1 VKKYLQE
8 IRHLLGSEIY
18 KLPKLIFLF
27 LGVTLL
33 DLVGLGLIGP
43 YMTVVFDPQSLD
55 GRLGEIVS
63 SVGLPSDE
71 KSLVIIVGVTICIVF
86 MLKAL
91 SSMWINYR
99 IIAFSIQQQVR
110 LRLYLMRAYQSLP
123 YTEYLRRNSSE
134 YIHGMQVL
142 SGEFSSGALIPI
154 LRTISDGMVALA
166 ILCLLA
172 WTNGPVLILL
182 ATMLIGLVIGYD
194 KIFRRRLGSFGE
206 QINNS
211 NTRMFQGIHEG
222 IEGMKEIRILGKEAY
237 FYNMV
242 RSETKKIAHISSI
255 YEIISMA
262 PRHIIEVLFVCFF
275 VALVTIT
282 LLLGDGMQTLLPTV
296 GIFGV
301 AALRL
306 IPSVN
311 MLFAN
316 LIQLRRGRNSI
327 SRLYND
333 LIEIE
338 KLGLTPTDTIT
349 NKTDNTFE
357 SLKVS
362 NVSFYYPKMK
372 SESIKQISFYIK
384 KGESVG
390 LMGPSGSGKTTL
402 VDILLGLLEPST
414 GAIKYNGSDLGK
426 RMQVWRSQVAYL
438 PQQVF
443 IMDNTL
449 RCNVALGVE
458 ENDIDDTRVNES
470 LRQAFLPEV
479 VEQLPEGIDTVLGE
493 RGVRLS
499 GGQRQRVALARAF
512 YHGRNVLVMD
522 EATSALDNETEHEIV
537 EEIRK
542 LHGVKTL
549 IVIAH
554 RLTTLKYCDRIFKL
568 ENGELTEEGD
578 YESIIGKEVH

>member
-1 VKKYLQE
+1 
-8 IRHLLGSEIY
+8 
-18 KLPKLIFLF
+18 
-27 LGVTLL
+27 
-33 DLVGLGLIGP
+33 
-43 YMTVVFDPQSLD
+43 
-55 GRLGEIVS
+55 
-63 SVGLPSDE
+63 
-71 KSLVIIVGVTICIVF
+71 
-86 MLKAL
+86 
-91 SSMWINYR
+91 
-99 IIAFSIQQQVR
+99 
-110 LRLYLMRAYQSLP
+110 
-123 YTEYLRRNSSE
+123 
-134 YIHGMQVL
+134 
-142 SGEFSSGALIPI
+142 
-154 LRTISDGMVALA
+154 
-166 ILCLLA
+166 
-172 WTNGPVLILL
+172 
-182 ATMLIGLVIGYD
+182 
-194 KIFRRRLGSFGE
+194 
-206 QINNS
+206 
-211 NTRMFQGIHEG
+211 
-222 IEGMKEIRILGKEAY
+222 
-237 FYNMV
+237 
-242 RSETKKIAHISSI
+242 
-255 YEIISMA
+255 MA
-262 PRHIIEVLFVCFF
+262 PRHILEVLFVCFF

-282 LLLGDGMQTLLPTV
+282 LLLGDGMQTLLSTV

-316 LIQLRRGRNSI
+316 LIQLRHTRNSI

-362 NVSFYYPKMK
+362 NVSFSYPKMK
-372 SESIKQISFYIK
+372 SESIKQVSFYIK

-402 VDILLGLLEPST
+402 VDILLGLLEPSA

-426 RMQVWRSQVAYL
+426 RMQAWRSQVAYL

-542 LHGVKTL
+542 LQGVKTL

-568 ENGELTEEGD
+568 ENGEIIEEGD
-578 YESIIGKEVH
+578 HESIIGEKVH